1 MKHTTV
7 LLQKK
12 YALHYLVRLLF
23 VCFSVNTN
31 AQSSKLLISE
41 NNFKTS
47 PPPENIET
55 LNIAY
60 QERAVFFTKF
70 PQFDKDSAMFY
81 FNKSIQLLEE
91 NQPTNFK
98 RLAEVY
104 SKITVFKYHSHNF
117 VSGDS
122 MVKKALAYYEKIA
135 EPKNCDLLLYT
146 ILYHQTMIYIEFGE
160 FKTAQD
166 IFIKA
171 SNLIVNET
179 KPEVQAQIY
188 LDRGF
193 YYMRFSLKREIKLAG
208 ENAEK
213 SFKIYDA
220 MGSPEKY
227 KALLMMNYAKV
238 LSLPTPMNSDTVK
251 FYFKIIKDILPHVSD
266 IDSHL
271 RFYGYF
277 GQKILTLNQ
286 LKEAKSLLFE
296 SLNFFEHYKLTS
308 VNSYESVNAEL
319 GFLAAK
325 EGNKEAAFNY
335 YIKSG
340 EVALAINTR
349 ASKSDYYEMFSTAY
363 ETKGDF
369 AEALRFHKLYLDG
382 QIDLITEQNDKSL
395 KETELQLNVARQEKE
410 ISQKNEQQDLLI
422 GATLF
427 ALLSTGAFA
436 FVSYREWRNRTKL
449 QVQKN
454 IIEQQSEVLKQLDA
468 TKTRFFANVSHELR
482 TPLTLMLAPLGTML
496 KSNMLDNRNFTLAT
510 LARQHSQQLLSLVN
524 EILDLTKLESGK
536 MVTHEEPIEIYA
548 FLRRLIATFE
558 SYAAQRGIKLIF
570 NFDRNLPHAL
580 MLDKPKF
587 EKIFNNLL
595 SNSLKF
601 TPNGGSITIRVTHT
615 PSDWQLA
622 VIDTGR
628 GIHPDDLPH
637 VFNRFY
643 QTNQTD
649 APIEGGTG
657 IGLALSNELA
667 QVMNGKLS
675 VQSTLGNGATFILEL
690 PKHEVLGNLVDSGQ
704 LTVDGTENDLG
715 TKLSTFNQPLSP
727 GHSTVNHQLSTIM
740 VVEDNPSLRNYIKLI
755 LSDKY
760 NVVTAENGEDALK
773 IVDSCQLTIDRIDKH
788 LSTDHHEAIDN
799 HQVLTKIDLIVSDIM
814 MPVMDGFQLLEKLKN
829 DDVMRSIPVVMLT
842 ARAEMQDKLKALTFG
857 VDDYLIKPFEEDEL
871 FARIKN
877 LLSNVAA
884 RRDAFNRVSLNTEDA
899 FEEIN
904 APITNN
910 AVSHNAIADN
920 TITSVTIN
928 PLSTEDKEWLDDLE
942 KTVRAH
948 ISDFNLSAE
957 SLAELMFLSRSQFF
971 RRVQT
976 LVGLTPL
983 QYIQEIRFNHARTVL
998 EQRQLQSVKA
1008 VASAIGVHKTQYFSE
1023 QFKERFGKS
1032 PSEYFL

>member
-47 PPPENIET
+47 PTPENIET
-55 LNIAY
+55 LNISY

-91 NQPTNFK
+91 NQLTNFK

-135 EPKNCDLLLYT
+135 EPKNSNLLLYT

-227 KALLMMNYAKV
+227 KALLMMNYAK
-238 LSLPTPMNSDTVK
+238 LIALPNPKNSDSAK
-251 FYFKIIKDILPHVSD
+251 FYFKIIKEILPNITD

-271 RFYGYF
+271 RFYVYF
-277 GQKILTLNQ
+277 GQKFLTLNQ
-286 LKEAKSLLFE
+286 LKEAKPMLFE

-308 VNSYESVNAEL
+308 VNSYESVNADL

-369 AEALRFHKLYLDG
+369 AEALKFHKLYLDG

-410 ISQKNEQQDLLI
+410 ISQKNEQQGLLI

-427 ALLSTGAFA
+427 ALLLTGAFA
-436 FVSYREWRNRTKL
+436 FVSYRERRNRTKL

-690 PKHEVLGNLVDSGQ
+690 PKHEVLGVVGATLGVTLDETSALDNEEAVALEDDAKKNLVG
-704 LTVDGTENDLG
+704 
-715 TKLSTFNQPLSP
+715 F
-727 GHSTVNHQLSTIM
+727 STIL

-755 LSDKY
+755 LSDRY

-773 IVDSCQLTIDRIDKH
+773 IVDSCQLTVDRNDKH

-928 PLSTEDKEWLDDLE
+928 PLSTEDKEWLDNLE

>member
-47 PPPENIET
+47 PTPENIET
-55 LNIAY
+55 LNISY

-227 KALLMMNYAKV
+227 KALLMMNYAK
-238 LSLPTPMNSDTVK
+238 LIALPNPKNSDSAK
-251 FYFKIIKDILPHVSD
+251 FYFKIIKEILPNITD

-271 RFYGYF
+271 RFYVYF
-277 GQKILTLNQ
+277 GQKFLTLNQ
-286 LKEAKSLLFE
+286 LKEAKPMLFE

-308 VNSYESVNAEL
+308 VNSYESVNADL

-369 AEALRFHKLYLDG
+369 AEALKFHKLYLDG

-410 ISQKNEQQDLLI
+410 ISQKNEQQGLLI

-427 ALLSTGAFA
+427 ALLLTGAFA
-436 FVSYREWRNRTKL
+436 FVSYRERRNRTKL

-690 PKHEVLGNLVDSGQ
+690 PKHEVLGVVGATLGVTLDETSALDNEEAVALEDDAKKNLVG
-704 LTVDGTENDLG
+704 
-715 TKLSTFNQPLSP
+715 F
-727 GHSTVNHQLSTIM
+727 STIL

-755 LSDKY
+755 LSDRY

-773 IVDSCQLTIDRIDKH
+773 IVDSCQLTVDRNDKH

>member
-47 PPPENIET
+47 PTPENIET
-55 LNIAY
+55 LNISY

-91 NQPTNFK
+91 NQLTNFK

-227 KALLMMNYAKV
+227 KALLMMNYAK
-238 LSLPTPMNSDTVK
+238 LIALPNPKNSDSAK
-251 FYFKIIKDILPHVSD
+251 FYFKIIKEILPNITD

-271 RFYGYF
+271 RFYVYF
-277 GQKILTLNQ
+277 GQKFLTLNQ
-286 LKEAKSLLFE
+286 LKEAKPMLFE

-308 VNSYESVNAEL
+308 VNSYESVNADL

-369 AEALRFHKLYLDG
+369 AEALKFHKLYLDG

-427 ALLSTGAFA
+427 ALLLTGAFA
-436 FVSYREWRNRTKL
+436 FVSYRERRNRTKL

-690 PKHEVLGNLVDSGQ
+690 PKHEVLGVVGATLGVTLDETSALDNEEAVALEDDAKKNLVG
-704 LTVDGTENDLG
+704 
-715 TKLSTFNQPLSP
+715 F
-727 GHSTVNHQLSTIM
+727 STIL

-755 LSDKY
+755 LSDRY

-773 IVDSCQLTIDRIDKH
+773 IVDSCQLTVDRNDKH

-928 PLSTEDKEWLDDLE
+928 PLSTEDKEWLDNLE

>member
-7 LLQKK
+7 SLQKK

-23 VCFSVNTN
+23 VCLSVNTN

-47 PPPENIET
+47 PTPENIET

-227 KALLMMNYAKV
+227 KALLMMNYAK
-238 LSLPTPMNSDTVK
+238 LIALPNPKNSDSAK
-251 FYFKIIKDILPHVSD
+251 FYFKIIKEILPNITD

-271 RFYGYF
+271 RFYVYF
-277 GQKILTLNQ
+277 GQKFLTLNQ
-286 LKEAKSLLFE
+286 LKEAKPMLFE

-308 VNSYESVNAEL
+308 VNSYESVNADL

-369 AEALRFHKLYLDG
+369 AEALKFHKLYLDG

-410 ISQKNEQQDLLI
+410 ISQKNEQQGLLI

-427 ALLSTGAFA
+427 ALLLTGAFA
-436 FVSYREWRNRTKL
+436 FVSYRERRNRTKL

-690 PKHEVLGNLVDSGQ
+690 PKHEVLGVVGATLGVTLDETSALDNEEAVALEDDAKKNLVG
-704 LTVDGTENDLG
+704 
-715 TKLSTFNQPLSP
+715 F
-727 GHSTVNHQLSTIM
+727 STIL

-755 LSDKY
+755 LSDRY

-773 IVDSCQLTIDRIDKH
+773 IVDSCQLTVDRNDKH

-928 PLSTEDKEWLDDLE
+928 PLSTEDKEWLDNLE